1 MNTDFLTTIKE
12 KLLKNIINNYKNSIQ
27 GIIKRLTGA
36 SNEDLEQ
43 EVYLKTWK
51 NLGKYE
57 EKGKF
62 KQWVSTITANVCR
75 DYLKSAKFR
84 NENNTI
90 QDEDILSSVVSNYG
104 SAESEFEKK
113 QQRKRIAEAVY
124 SLKPKLR
131 EVIVL
136 YEMEGLSYEEISK
149 RVKCPEG
156 TVKSRIFKAR
166 QELYVKLKDL
176 L

>member
-1 MNTDFLTTIKE
+1 M
-12 KLLKNIINNYKNSIQ
+12 KNLIDNYKCSIRS
-27 GIIKRLTGA
+27 IITRLTGTP
-36 SNEDLEQ
+36 NEDLEQ

-62 KQWVSTITANVCR
+62 RQWITTITSNICK
-75 DYLKSAKFR
+75 DYLKSAKFK
-84 NENNTI
+84 NEKNLIN
-90 QDEDILSSVVSNYG
+90 DENVLNSVVSQKENVEYD
-104 SAESEFEKK
+104 FEKK
-113 QQRKRIAEAVY
+113 QQRTRIAEAVY

-149 RVKCPEG
+149 KVKCPEG
-156 TVKSRIFKAR
+156 TVKSRIYKAR
-166 QELYVKLKDL
+166 QELYVQLKDL

>member
-1 MNTDFLTTIKE
+1 M
-12 KLLKNIINNYKNSIQ
+12 KNLIDNYKCSIRS
-27 GIIKRLTGA
+27 IITRLTGTP
-36 SNEDLEQ
+36 NEDLEQ

-51 NLGKYE
+51 NLNKYE

-62 KQWVSTITANVCR
+62 RQWITTITSNICK
-75 DYLKSAKFR
+75 DYLKSAKFK
-84 NENNTI
+84 NEKNLIN
-90 QDEDILSSVVSNYG
+90 DENVLNSVVSQKENVEYD
-104 SAESEFEKK
+104 FEKK
-113 QQRKRIAEAVY
+113 QQRTRIAKAVY

-149 RVKCPEG
+149 KVKCPEG
-156 TVKSRIFKAR
+156 TVKSRIYKAR
-166 QELYVKLKDL
+166 QELYIQLKDL

>member
-1 MNTDFLTTIKE
+1 M
-12 KLLKNIINNYKNSIQ
+12 KNLIDNYKCSIRS
-27 GIIKRLTGA
+27 IITRLTGTP
-36 SNEDLEQ
+36 NEDLEQ

-62 KQWVSTITANVCR
+62 RQWITTITSNICK
-75 DYLKSAKFR
+75 DYLKSAKFK
-84 NENNTI
+84 NEKNVI
-90 QDEDILSSVVSNYG
+90 KDENVLNSVVSSKEDVEYD
-104 SAESEFEKK
+104 FEKK

-124 SLKPKLR
+124 SLKPKLK

-149 RVKCPEG
+149 KVKCPEG
-156 TVKSRIFKAR
+156 TVKSRIYKAR
-166 QELYVKLKDL
+166 QELYIQLKDL

>member
-1 MNTDFLTTIKE
+1 M
-12 KLLKNIINNYKNSIQ
+12 KNIINNYKRSIQ
-27 GIIKRLTGA
+27 SIITNLTGTP
-36 SNEDLEQ
+36 NEDLEQ

-51 NLGKYE
+51 NLNKYE

-62 KQWVSTITANVCR
+62 RQWITTITSNICR
-75 DYLKSAKFR
+75 DYLKSSKFK
-84 NENNTI
+84 NEKNVI
-90 QDEDILSSVVSNYG
+90 QDEDVLNSVVSSKENV
-104 SAESEFEKK
+104 ENEFEKK
-113 QQRKRIAEAVY
+113 QQRTRISEAVY

-149 RVKCPEG
+149 RIKCPEG

-166 QELYVKLKDL
+166 QELYIQLKDL